1 MTESATKRCQRNGHT
16 GARFDGRNNAGH
28 AIVFLYHLRLI
39 FYRSKERG
47 KIAVIIGIIL
57 SRKSYKR
64 LLRRISQRD
73 GTPLGKG
80 MVQRDRE
87 PDMLSEQ
94 CFKPKH
100 ARRVALSRAGD

>member
-1 MTESATKRCQRNGHT
+1 
-16 GARFDGRNNAGH
+16 RNNAGH

-73 GTPLGKG
+73 GTPLGKW
-80 MVQRDRE
+80 MVRRDRQ
-87 PDMLSEQ
+87 PDMLSQ
-94 CFKPKH
+94 QFFKPKT
-100 ARRVALSRAGD
+100 AKWAALNPRAANPNLYPPTP

>member
-1 MTESATKRCQRNGHT
+1 PITESVTKRFHRNGHT
-16 GARFDGRNNAGH
+16 GARFDGRKNAGH

-39 FYRSKERG
+39 FYRSKECG

-73 GTPLGKG
+73 GSPLCIW
-80 MVQRDRE
+80 MVLRDRQL
-87 PDMLSEQ
+87 DMLSQ
-94 CFKPKH
+94 PFLK
-100 ARRVALSRAGD
+100 ANIT